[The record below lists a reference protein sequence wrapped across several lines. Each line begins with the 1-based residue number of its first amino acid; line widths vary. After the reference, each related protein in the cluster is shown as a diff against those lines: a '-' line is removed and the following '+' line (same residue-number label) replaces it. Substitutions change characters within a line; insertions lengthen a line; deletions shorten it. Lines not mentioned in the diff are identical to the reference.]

1 MFHFQ
6 NNLIFGHLFEGS
18 GLKSFYSS
26 TKVWCCKNAARPLHL
41 HNMQRHRKLMKMKY

>member
-18 GLKSFYSS
+18 GLKSFYSRA
-26 TKVWCCKNAARPLHL
+26 WCCKNAARPLHL
-41 HNMQRHRKLMKMKY
+41 HYMQGHRKLMKMKY